1 MLVKEKNGSLTINCK
16 RGEATMSTRS
26 FGMVGKSYKTTSEAF
41 KDATWSTAIT
51 RPEKNEYS
59 HIWSILAV
67 LSTVELVVYVLN
79 RFLPY

>member
-1 MLVKEKNGSLTINCK
+1 MLVKEKDGSLTINCK
-16 RGEATMSTRS
+16 GVTMSTRS
-26 FGMVGKSYKTTSEAF
+26 FGMVGKSYNSASEAF

-51 RPEKNEYS
+51 RPEKSEYS

-67 LSTVELVVYVLN
+67 LSAIGLVVYVLN

>member
-1 MLVKEKNGSLTINCK
+1 MIVKEKNGSLTINCK
-16 RGEATMSTRS
+16 KGEVTMSTRS
-26 FGMVGKSYKTTSEAF
+26 FGMVGKSYNSVSEAF

-67 LSTVELVVYVLN
+67 LSAIGLVVYVLN